1 MNELQTKILQT
12 PIEIALKIDSTGCT
26 TARKLYEW
34 LELDPSHYTRWVKEY
49 ITDNPFV
56 NNNEFS
62 PLMAKTSKQGGRP
75 TIDYKITASF
85 AKKLAM
91 ASKSPKGEITREYF
105 LKCEQILAEK
115 AIPEWHET
123 RIAGKVTRLQE
134 TDVIKQLAEYAK
146 QQGSGHSDK
155 LYLVYS
161 KLAKTVV
168 QNGRD
173 ELTITELNTLNM
185 IEDMILKTIQADMCL
200 NMGYKH
206 IYQDCK
212 NKLEQFKNIMY
223 LG

>member
-1 MNELQTKILQT
+1 MNELQTKTLQT
-12 PIEIALKIDSTGCT
+12 PIEIALKIDSAGCT

-34 LELDPSHYTRWVKEY
+34 LELDLSHYTRWVKEY

-62 PLMAKTSKQGGRP
+62 PLMAKTSKKGGRP

-91 ASKSPKGEITREYF
+91 ASKSPKGELAREYF
-105 LKCEQILAEK
+105 LKCEQLLAEK
-115 AIPEWHET
+115 ATPEWQDT
-123 RIAGKVTRLQE
+123 RIAGKTVRLKE
-134 TDVIKQLAEYAK
+134 TNVIKQLAEYAK
-146 QQGSGHSDK
+146 EQGSDHSDK

-161 KLAKTVV
+161 KLTKTVV
-168 QNGRD
+168 QNKRD

-185 IEDMILKTIQADMCL
+185 IENMILKTIQADMCL
-200 NMGYKH
+200 NMGYKQ

-212 NKLEQFKNIMY
+212 NRLEQFKNIMY
-223 LG
+223 LA